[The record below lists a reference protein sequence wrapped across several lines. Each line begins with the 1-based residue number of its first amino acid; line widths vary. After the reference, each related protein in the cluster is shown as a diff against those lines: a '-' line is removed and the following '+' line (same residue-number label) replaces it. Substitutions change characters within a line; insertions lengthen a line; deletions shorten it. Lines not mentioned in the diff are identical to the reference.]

1 MQMKRE
7 YYSYVMMLGHLC
19 ADLSAFA
26 LMAMLPFLVVYKGMS
41 YTSTAGL
48 MFMMSIC
55 NAITQPI
62 CGAMADK
69 KNRPWLMALGVFLS
83 GFGIAILGFIESYAM
98 MLLAVAIS
106 SIGMAIYHPDAG
118 RLANYVAGPSKGK
131 GVSNF
136 SFGGNISGF
145 VGPVLIV
152 FGISQFGLKGTAIM
166 AIPTT
171 IMAIYLL
178 TINSRLLAF
187 ADEGQQET
195 AAAIRAGQQDDWKG
209 FLQLSIVTICRSA
222 IMSGINTFIPLFWL
236 SVLMQS
242 EEVSGL
248 ITSILAISGAAATLI
263 GGRAADRIGF
273 KNVIRIGLI
282 ALVPCMVIIAYT
294 RSVAI
299 SALMLIPAAFMLNLA
314 YSPSVVLGQK
324 LLPNHIGL
332 SSGITMG
339 MASSFG
345 GVVSPLLGKIGDA
358 HGVGLVLWIMV
369 GICAITA
376 LASLLIPED
385 PDMRPRKVKQKKK
398 TASAQ

>member
-48 MFMMSIC
+48 MFMMSVC
-55 NAITQPI
+55 NAVTQPI

-83 GFGIAILGFIESYAM
+83 GFGIAILGFLDSYVM

-106 SIGMAIYHPDAG
+106 SVGMAIYHPDAG
-118 RLANYVAGPSKGK
+118 RLANYVAGQSKGK

-171 IMAIYLL
+171 ITAVYLL
-178 TINSRLLAF
+178 ALNSRLLAF
-187 ADEGQQET
+187 AEEGQQET
-195 AAAIRAGQQDDWKG
+195 AAAIRAGQKDDWKG
-209 FLQLSIVTICRSA
+209 FLQLSGVTVCRSA
-222 IMSGINTFIPLFWL
+222 IMSGMNTFIPLFWL

-263 GGRAADRIGF
+263 GGRVADSVGF
-273 KNVIRIGLI
+273 KNVIRIGLM

-294 RSVAI
+294 RSVVV
-299 SALMLIPAAFMLNLA
+299 SALMLIPAAFALNLA

-345 GVVSPLLGKIGDA
+345 GVVSPFLGRIGDV

-369 GICAITA
+369 GICVLTA
-376 LASLLIPED
+376 VASLILPED
-385 PDMRPRKVKQKKK
+385 PDLRPREILTQ
-398 TASAQ
+398 